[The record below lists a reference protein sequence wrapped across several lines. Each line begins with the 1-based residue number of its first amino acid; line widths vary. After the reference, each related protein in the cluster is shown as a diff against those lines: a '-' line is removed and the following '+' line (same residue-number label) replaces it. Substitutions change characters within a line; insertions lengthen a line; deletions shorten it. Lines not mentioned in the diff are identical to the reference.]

1 MTNLNDTDRNHI
13 IALIQTGQKLP
24 KEYIY
29 KLFADESDSRAEDV
43 FLFWNGRKEDT
54 TNVALPFHSIE
65 HIDEPRKEQ
74 DKAQTSLF
82 ETDYRGRQL
91 KGWTNKLI
99 WGDNKLILSSLANG
113 PMRQE
118 IEAQGGLKLIYI
130 DPPFAVGADFGFN
143 IEIGGETAEKK
154 QSVIEEIAY
163 RDTWGK
169 GISSYLSMMY
179 ERLKLMHNLLADDG
193 SIYVHCDWRVSSF
206 LRIALNEIFGIDNFS
221 VEIIWQRTTSH
232 AQKQSFGN
240 VHDYILMYR
249 KSKEKFRWNPQY
261 EPHSE
266 EHIKKYYNSVDET
279 GRKFTLGDMTAAGSG
294 PSRIFYGKEIAPPK
308 GTHWR
313 YSQENIDKLC
323 EDGLVVMTSNDRPRF
338 KRYLDT
344 LEGRIISAL
353 WSDIYPI
360 NSQANESLSYPTQ
373 KPEALLERI
382 IKASSNEGDLIA
394 DFFCGSGTTA
404 AVAEKLGRKWI
415 TTDLGRFSVHTARKR
430 LIGVQRALQAG
441 GKNFR
446 AFELLNL
453 GKYERQFFM
462 DDASLTNGKRK
473 EDIYVDLIL
482 EAYKAK
488 RIDNHSTLHGHKVGR
503 FVHVGPLD
511 VPVTQSRLMAI
522 FEECCQKLYT
532 QVDVL
537 GFEFEMG
544 LTPQFIQELKEK
556 GVSVTLKYIP
566 KDVFD
571 KRAVEKGQVKFFDV
585 AYLNTK
591 EKIKDKSITI
601 ELTDF
606 VTHYTQDDIE
616 ELQQSMRPGSKVV
629 IEGGQILKIEKD
641 KNEII
646 TRTVLTQNW
655 FDWIDYWAIDFNYE
669 DKKEIIKIPSVLGL
683 NGLKDAKIEEKQ
695 NEAILQSSNPTNLNP
710 DNEVWTG
717 NYIFENEWQSFRT
730 KKTPMLEF
738 TSIAHQYKTA
748 GKYKVMVKVVDILG
762 IDTSKII
769 EVNIA

>member
-1 MTNLNDTDRNHI
+1 MNDTDKNRI
-13 IALIQTGQKLP
+13 IELIKAGEKLP

-29 KLFADESDSRAEDV
+29 KLFADEEDV
-43 FLFWNGRKEDT
+43 FLFWNGRKEDV

-65 HIDEPRKEQ
+65 HIDEPRKETS
-74 DKAQTSLF
+74 QTLELF
-82 ETDYRGRQL
+82 DTRGRQL

-113 PMRQE
+113 PMREE
-118 IEAQGGLKLIYI
+118 IEKEGGLKLIYI

-154 QSVIEEIAY
+154 QSIIEEIAY

-169 GISSYLSMMY
+169 GISSYLTMMY

-193 SIYVHCDWRVSSF
+193 SIYVHCDWRVNGYLKF
-206 LRIALNEIFGIDNFS
+206 ILDEVFGKSNFGA
-221 VEIIWQRTTSH
+221 EIIWKRTGGHHLATKGFDAVTDNIIWYYKS
-232 AQKQSFGN
+232 N
-240 VHDYILMYR
+240 NYIFNPPIEIL
-249 KSKEKFRWNPQY
+249 SDEEINEKFPLI
-261 EPHSE
+261 E
-266 EHIKKYYNSVDET
+266 KET
-279 GRKFTLGDMTAAGSG
+279 GRRFNHQKLEKSSNSSSKGK
-294 PSRIFYGKEIAPPK
+294 RIIQGKE
-308 GTHWR
+308 
-313 YSQENIDKLC
+313 
-323 EDGLVVMTSNDRPRF
+323 VTSNIGWIWTQNTIDERLAKNPYLIYWTETGRPRY
-338 KRYLDT
+338 KIYAD
-344 LEGRIISAL
+344 EYDGRKVNNLWNDIEAIGSSAAERL
-353 WSDIYPI
+353 G
-360 NSQANESLSYPTQ
+360 YPTQ

-382 IKASSNEGDLIA
+382 IKASSNEGDLVA

-415 TTDLGRFSVHTARKR
+415 ATDLGRFAIHTTRKR
-430 LIGVQRALQAG
+430 LIGVQRELQKN
-441 GKNFR
+441 GKDFR
-446 AFELLNL
+446 AFEILNL

-462 DDASLTNGKRK
+462 DDLTNGKRK
-473 EDIYVDLIL
+473 AKEDLYVDLIL

-488 RIDNHSTLHGHKVGR
+488 RIDGHSTLHGQKAGR

-511 VPVTQSRLMAI
+511 VPVTQSRLVDI
-522 FEECCQKLYT
+522 FEECRKNLYT

-556 GVSVTLKYIP
+556 GVSITLKYIP

-591 EKIKDKSITI
+591 EKINGKSITI

-616 ELQQSMRPGSKVV
+616 ELQQSMRAGSKVV
-629 IEGGQILKIEKD
+629 IEDGQIIKVEKD
-641 KNEII
+641 KNGII
-646 TRTVLTQNW
+646 TKTVLTKDW
-655 FDWIDYWAIDFNYE
+655 HDWIDYWAIDFNYE
-669 DKKEIIKIPSVLGL
+669 DKKEIIKIKNESGE
-683 NGLKDAKIEEKQ
+683 IEEH
-695 NEAILQSSNPTNLNP
+695 
-710 DNEVWTG
+710 WTG
-717 NYIFENEWQSFRT
+717 NYLFENEWQSFRT
-730 KKTPMLEF
+730 KKNPTLEF
-738 TSIAHQYKTA
+738 TSIAYEYKKA

-769 EVNIA
+769 EVHIK

>member
-1 MTNLNDTDRNHI
+1 MNLNDKDKERI
-13 IALIQTGQKLP
+13 IELIKAGNKLP
-24 KEYIY
+24 KEDIY
-29 KLFADESDSRAEDV
+29 KLFADEEDV
-43 FLFWNGRKEDT
+43 FLFWNGRKEDI
-54 TNVALPFHSIE
+54 TNIALPFHSIE
-65 HIDEPRKEQ
+65 HIDEPRKEK

-113 PMRQE
+113 PIKDE
-118 IEAQGGLKLIYI
+118 IEKEGGLKLIYI
-130 DPPFAVGADFGFN
+130 DPPFAVGADFGFDVK
-143 IEIGGETAEKK
+143 IGDESVEKK
-154 QSVIEEIAY
+154 QSIIEEIAY

-169 GISSYLSMMY
+169 GISSYLTMMY
-179 ERLKLMHNLLADDG
+179 ERLKLMHNLLDSDG
-193 SIYVHCDWRVSSF
+193 SIYVHIDWKVSAYMRLLLDDVF
-206 LRIALNEIFGIDNFS
+206 GKEYFKNEIVWSYDKWTANSNSFQKNHDIILYYSKSNKDIFNQQK
-221 VEIIWQRTTSH
+221 EIT
-232 AQKQSFGN
+232 N
-240 VHDYILMYR
+240 NL
-249 KSKEKFRWNPQY
+249 KEKY
-261 EPHSE
+261 EKGYSLGGGYGSE
-266 EHIKKYYNSVDET
+266 
-279 GRKFTLGDMTAAGSG
+279 
-294 PSRIFYGKEIAPPK
+294 
-308 GTHWR
+308 
-313 YSQENIDKLC
+313 
-323 EDGLVVMTSNDRPRF
+323 GLVVYDEESPKVKELIASGKYKVVYAKQEGKPISDVF
-338 KRYLDT
+338 K
-344 LEGRIISAL
+344 I
-353 WSDIYPI
+353 PFI
-360 NSQANESLSYPTQ
+360 NPVANERLDYPTQ

-404 AVAEKLGRKWI
+404 SVAEKLGRKWI

-430 LIGVQRALQAG
+430 LIGVQRELQET

-462 DDASLTNGKRK
+462 DDLTNGKRK
-473 EDIYVDLIL
+473 AKEDMYVDLIL

-488 RIDNHSTLHGHKVGR
+488 RIEGHSTLHGSKAGR
-503 FVHVGPLD
+503 FVNVGPLD
-511 VPVTQSRLMAI
+511 VPVTQNRLMDV
-522 FEECCQKLYT
+522 FEECRQKLYT

-616 ELQQSMRPGSKVV
+616 ELQQSMRTGSKVV
-629 IEGGQILKIEKD
+629 IEDGQILKLQKD
-641 KNEII
+641 SNGII
-646 TRTVLTQNW
+646 TKTILTQNW
-655 FDWIDYWAIDFNYE
+655 YDWIDYWAIDFDYLSR
-669 DKKEIIKIPSVLGL
+669 KEIIKTK
-683 NGLKDAKIEEKQ
+683 KDDGTIEEQ
-695 NEAILQSSNPTNLNP
+695 
-710 DNEVWTG
+710 WTG
-717 NYIFENEWQSFRT
+717 NYLFENEWQSFRT
-730 KKTPMLEF
+730 KKTPTLEY
-738 TSIAHQYKTA
+738 TSIAHTYKKE

-769 EVNIA
+769 EINIK